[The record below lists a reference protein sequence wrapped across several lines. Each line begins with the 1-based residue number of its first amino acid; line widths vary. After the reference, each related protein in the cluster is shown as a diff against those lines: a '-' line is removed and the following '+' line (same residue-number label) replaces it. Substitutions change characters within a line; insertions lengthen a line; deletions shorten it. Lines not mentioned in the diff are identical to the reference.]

1 MYNYKVSPYRTSQ
14 SPISTL
20 NAYNYSNG
28 YETKLLKRNQNEK
41 DKENDKLLIEKLQ
54 QFNNNNSSNSEKIKE
69 KSKSIESNSIKTE
82 EDGRSNQ
89 IKNIGE
95 QHIERRVTKTIQSLM
110 EELNNKVKDTSTK
123 LRQIPPPLLL
133 VTCPSMQEPEEGE
146 KSAEEVIENKQK
158 TNNNSE
164 VDAQIT
170 LKLAAPDG
178 EGSESYSDEDYS
190 DEEFSDEDE
199 DYSDEEEWESD
210 WDVDEATVCRTLQL
224 SGYESD
230 FELPFERREKVAE
243 RLSEANALPPPVF
256 TASISYDGMSDSWGT
271 SGQSYSDEGTGS
283 GIGDDVEVGFT
294 LVQQAAMRPSDEE
307 EYSTTT
313 SGTYSSETY
322 TSSSFD
328 EESEEISD
336 DGRSYTRSR
345 SLDDRSISRSY
356 RSSTSGETAESVHS
370 GEDVL
375 IKAKEE
381 EKKEEPKLVILQSV
395 QQQDE
400 EIAEEPEEM
409 ILDIDT
415 KIEVKKPKVSEEL
428 GHDGNKK
435 ISREETYVREQN
447 LKEGRA
453 EESARH
459 LPGQTKPTTD
469 FAKKAVVQ
477 PMAEAKVKIG
487 EQTKTI
493 QAPSKE
499 EIEEKK
505 RKEEERKRKIK
516 EEEEEKKRKEEE
528 RKKKIKEEEER
539 KRKKLK
545 EEEEKRKKLEEEE
558 AKALAKKKATEE
570 MKKKTAEEVAKMVES
585 ATAKSR
591 PRYQPS
597 EPILP
602 IVLTP
607 NEPITYKRS
616 TRLEPK
622 EEDEKK
628 KAERQQRARTPIPV
642 HEPDDEFDKQMTE
655 LRDQIHKDRRK
666 LQSEYRDVSHGL
678 KSATAEV
685 RQRTKEAEH
694 QFKLDKVS
702 DTFKKAEE
710 EKKRQRELRHLDEN
724 KNKVKEK
731 DGKEKE
737 KKKETIPN
745 QETKLK
751 LAQQQRP
758 EPKKTIRRAA
768 KQQIQSDVSTVEST
782 SKPSESTKAAEKREN
797 LRRLSPQKRASGEK
811 VEGKRKTEE
820 LMNFTTTKED
830 LTKSEVKGGNVV
842 VEVVGKKKTRSE
854 NRRRISRRGH
864 LRKIFTRV
872 PCDIDELMGW
882 KGHDSF
888 EKMDAFF
895 TSRESAKRQINS
907 SNGKE
912 PAPKRR
918 GTEPQKVWISELH
931 DIDKIYKMSELRDIK
946 LSAGA

>member
-1 MYNYKVSPYRTSQ
+1 
-14 SPISTL
+14 
-20 NAYNYSNG
+20 
-28 YETKLLKRNQNEK
+28 
-41 DKENDKLLIEKLQ
+41 
-54 QFNNNNSSNSEKIKE
+54 
-69 KSKSIESNSIKTE
+69 
-82 EDGRSNQ
+82 
-89 IKNIGE
+89 
-95 QHIERRVTKTIQSLM
+95 
-110 EELNNKVKDTSTK
+110 
-123 LRQIPPPLLL
+123 
-133 VTCPSMQEPEEGE
+133 
-146 KSAEEVIENKQK
+146 
-158 TNNNSE
+158 
-164 VDAQIT
+164 
-170 LKLAAPDG
+170 
-178 EGSESYSDEDYS
+178 
-190 DEEFSDEDE
+190 
-199 DYSDEEEWESD
+199 
-210 WDVDEATVCRTLQL
+210 
-224 SGYESD
+224 
-230 FELPFERREKVAE
+230 
-243 RLSEANALPPPVF
+243 
-256 TASISYDGMSDSWGT
+256 
-271 SGQSYSDEGTGS
+271 
-283 GIGDDVEVGFT
+283 
-294 LVQQAAMRPSDEE
+294 
-307 EYSTTT
+307 
-313 SGTYSSETY
+313 
-322 TSSSFD
+322 
-328 EESEEISD
+328 
-336 DGRSYTRSR
+336 
-345 SLDDRSISRSY
+345 
-356 RSSTSGETAESVHS
+356 
-370 GEDVL
+370 
-375 IKAKEE
+375 
-381 EKKEEPKLVILQSV
+381 
-395 QQQDE
+395 
-400 EIAEEPEEM
+400 M
-409 ILDIDT
+409 I
-415 KIEVKKPKVSEEL
+415 
-428 GHDGNKK
+428 
-435 ISREETYVREQN
+435 
-447 LKEGRA
+447 
-453 EESARH
+453 
-459 LPGQTKPTTD
+459 
-469 FAKKAVVQ
+469 
-477 PMAEAKVKIG
+477 
-487 EQTKTI
+487 
-493 QAPSKE
+493 
-499 EIEEKK
+499 
-505 RKEEERKRKIK
+505 
-516 EEEEEKKRKEEE
+516 
-528 RKKKIKEEEER
+528 
-539 KRKKLK
+539 
-545 EEEEKRKKLEEEE
+545 
-558 AKALAKKKATEE
+558 
-570 MKKKTAEEVAKMVES
+570 ES

-751 LAQQQRP
+751 LTQQQRP

-768 KQQIQSDVSTVEST
+768 KQQIQNDFLTAESS

-811 VEGKRKTEE
+811 IEGKRKTEE

-895 TSRESAKRQINS
+895 TSRESAKRQY
-907 SNGKE
+907 NGKE
-912 PAPKRR
+912 PALKRR

>member
-1 MYNYKVSPYRTSQ
+1 
-14 SPISTL
+14 
-20 NAYNYSNG
+20 
-28 YETKLLKRNQNEK
+28 
-41 DKENDKLLIEKLQ
+41 
-54 QFNNNNSSNSEKIKE
+54 
-69 KSKSIESNSIKTE
+69 
-82 EDGRSNQ
+82 
-89 IKNIGE
+89 
-95 QHIERRVTKTIQSLM
+95 
-110 EELNNKVKDTSTK
+110 
-123 LRQIPPPLLL
+123 
-133 VTCPSMQEPEEGE
+133 MQEPEDGE

-158 TNNNSE
+158 TKNNGE

-375 IKAKEE
+375 IKVKEE

-409 ILDIDT
+409 ILDVDT
-415 KIEVKKPKVSEEL
+415 KIEVKNPKVSEEL

-459 LPGQTKPTTD
+459 LPGQIKPTTD

-477 PMAEAKVKIG
+477 PMAEAKMI
-487 EQTKTI
+487 
-493 QAPSKE
+493 
-499 EIEEKK
+499 
-505 RKEEERKRKIK
+505 
-516 EEEEEKKRKEEE
+516 
-528 RKKKIKEEEER
+528 
-539 KRKKLK
+539 
-545 EEEEKRKKLEEEE
+545 
-558 AKALAKKKATEE
+558 
-570 MKKKTAEEVAKMVES
+570 ES

-685 RQRTKEAEH
+685 Q
-694 QFKLDKVS
+694 
-702 DTFKKAEE
+702 
-710 EKKRQRELRHLDEN
+710 
-724 KNKVKEK
+724 
-731 DGKEKE
+731 
-737 KKKETIPN
+737 
-745 QETKLK
+745 TKLK
-751 LAQQQRP
+751 LTQQQRP

-768 KQQIQSDVSTVEST
+768 KQQIQNDVSTAESS

-811 VEGKRKTEE
+811 IEGKRKTEE

-854 NRRRISRRGH
+854 VGGN
-864 LRKIFTRV
+864 K
-872 PCDIDELMGW
+872 
-882 KGHDSF
+882 K
-888 EKMDAFF
+888 
-895 TSRESAKRQINS
+895 
-907 SNGKE
+907 
-912 PAPKRR
+912 
-918 GTEPQKVWISELH
+918 
-931 DIDKIYKMSELRDIK
+931 
-946 LSAGA
+946 

>member
-1 MYNYKVSPYRTSQ
+1 
-14 SPISTL
+14 
-20 NAYNYSNG
+20 
-28 YETKLLKRNQNEK
+28 
-41 DKENDKLLIEKLQ
+41 
-54 QFNNNNSSNSEKIKE
+54 
-69 KSKSIESNSIKTE
+69 
-82 EDGRSNQ
+82 
-89 IKNIGE
+89 
-95 QHIERRVTKTIQSLM
+95 
-110 EELNNKVKDTSTK
+110 
-123 LRQIPPPLLL
+123 
-133 VTCPSMQEPEEGE
+133 
-146 KSAEEVIENKQK
+146 
-158 TNNNSE
+158 
-164 VDAQIT
+164 
-170 LKLAAPDG
+170 
-178 EGSESYSDEDYS
+178 
-190 DEEFSDEDE
+190 
-199 DYSDEEEWESD
+199 
-210 WDVDEATVCRTLQL
+210 
-224 SGYESD
+224 
-230 FELPFERREKVAE
+230 
-243 RLSEANALPPPVF
+243 
-256 TASISYDGMSDSWGT
+256 
-271 SGQSYSDEGTGS
+271 
-283 GIGDDVEVGFT
+283 
-294 LVQQAAMRPSDEE
+294 
-307 EYSTTT
+307 
-313 SGTYSSETY
+313 
-322 TSSSFD
+322 
-328 EESEEISD
+328 
-336 DGRSYTRSR
+336 
-345 SLDDRSISRSY
+345 
-356 RSSTSGETAESVHS
+356 
-370 GEDVL
+370 
-375 IKAKEE
+375 
-381 EKKEEPKLVILQSV
+381 
-395 QQQDE
+395 
-400 EIAEEPEEM
+400 
-409 ILDIDT
+409 
-415 KIEVKKPKVSEEL
+415 
-428 GHDGNKK
+428 
-435 ISREETYVREQN
+435 
-447 LKEGRA
+447 
-453 EESARH
+453 
-459 LPGQTKPTTD
+459 
-469 FAKKAVVQ
+469 
-477 PMAEAKVKIG
+477 
-487 EQTKTI
+487 
-493 QAPSKE
+493 
-499 EIEEKK
+499 
-505 RKEEERKRKIK
+505 
-516 EEEEEKKRKEEE
+516 
-528 RKKKIKEEEER
+528 
-539 KRKKLK
+539 
-545 EEEEKRKKLEEEE
+545 
-558 AKALAKKKATEE
+558 

-622 EEDEKK
+622 EEVKRKK
-628 KAERQQRARTPIPV
+628 QKDNNVQELQFPYMNL
-642 HEPDDEFDKQMTE
+642 MTNS
-655 LRDQIHKDRRK
+655 I
-666 LQSEYRDVSHGL
+666 SSHGL

-768 KQQIQSDVSTVEST
+768 KQQIQNDVSTAESS

-811 VEGKRKTEE
+811 IEGKRKTEE

-842 VEVVGKKKTRSE
+842 VEIVGKKKTRSE
-854 NRRRISRRGH
+854 NRRRIFTPWTFT
-864 LRKIFTRV
+864 FTRI